1 MDGQSL
7 IVLLLVGL
15 VAGFLAS
22 HVMSG
27 HGFGLLGDL
36 VIGVLGAFLG
46 TWLAAKL
53 GIAVAGL
60 LALIVAAF
68 VGAVILLM
76 LLRLL
81 TGGLGRGRSYG
92 TARRR
97 WF

>member
-1 MDGQSL
+1 MDGTSL

-15 VAGFLAS
+15 IAGFLAS

-46 TWLAAKL
+46 TWIAAKL
-53 GIAVAGL
+53 GIVVAGL
-60 LALIVAAF
+60 LALIIAAF

-76 LLRLL
+76 LLRLV
-81 TGGLGRGRSYG
+81 TGGFRGRRAYG
-92 TARRR
+92 PRRG

>member
-1 MDGQSL
+1 MMDGTSL

-15 VAGFLAS
+15 IAGFLAS

-46 TWLAAKL
+46 TWIAAKL
-53 GIAVAGL
+53 GIVVAGL
-60 LALIVAAF
+60 LALIIAAF

-76 LLRLL
+76 LLRLV
-81 TGGLGRGRSYG
+81 TGGLGGRRSYG
-92 TARRR
+92 TRRG